1 MLKLL
6 VWDHTL
12 KSKDINGK
20 VRPLINPL
28 TTEDQ
33 SQSRE
38 MAC

>member
-20 VRPLINPL
+20 VRPLNPL
-28 TTEDQ
+28 TTEEQ